1 MQQKISPKKYIE
13 TQAKKL
19 PIYKCLINKDW
30 EENRM
35 ANVVVMRRHVNDN
48 VTLGFYLVDLLCLGI
63 KDTFYKFNIPEFE
76 AEEMLE
82 SQMGFFGE
90 FDYNLAHNIVY
101 AGHDFAMEFDIPP
114 HKDFSL
120 TKNILEEDDD
130 NIPLIDIAVGDDEDG
145 KPHLIINA
153 QGQGKWA
160 LEKLKKN
167 AGAGNYYYT
176 DEGDSETG
184 KDFEENRSLLIDD
197 CEKGMISAIV
207 AKDIST
213 EELMDLDKVSS
224 RQDFEILN
232 LSIECMVRVFETDE
246 NYNVIPEDE
255 FIETP
260 EFILTDSC
268 DTDEINSADT
278 KIYIEDL
285 DTEGYIQDDIEKM
298 LKIDS
303 KPEIEK
309 SIKKLITKH
318 SLNFYGLTELYKFAT
333 VHAEELEE
341 ARKKICSE
349 LNNFTEIYPLAKLYL
364 AFESVYN
371 NMPDL
376 RFANVQYSN
385 DIQSCF
391 PAYKSFGSLEL
402 QLYWL
407 IKTLK
412 SIKEDNVEKTIFYY
426 QLAVEAIDENEFLI
440 QAQVRLI
447 EYFNSKVN

>member
-1 MQQKISPKKYIE
+1 
-13 TQAKKL
+13 
-19 PIYKCLINKDW
+19 
-30 EENRM
+30 
-35 ANVVVMRRHVNDN
+35 
-48 VTLGFYLVDLLCLGI
+48 LVDLLCLGI
-63 KDTFYKFNIPEFE
+63 KDTFYKFNIPESE
-76 AEEMLE
+76 ADEMLE
-82 SQMGFFGE
+82 SQKDFFGE

-114 HKDFSL
+114 HKDFAL

-130 NIPLIDIAVGDDEDG
+130 SIALIDIAVGDDEDG

-167 AGAGNYYYT
+167 AGDGNYYYT
-176 DEGDSETG
+176 DEDDGETG
-184 KDFEENRSLLIDD
+184 ENFAESRSLSIDD
-197 CEKGMISAIV
+197 YERGTISAIA

-213 EELMDLDKVSS
+213 EELMDVDKISS

-232 LSIECMVRVFETDE
+232 LSIECMIRVFETDE
-246 NYNVIPEDE
+246 DYNVMLEDE

-260 EFILTDSC
+260 EFTLTDSC

-278 KIYIEDL
+278 QIYIEDL

-298 LKIDS
+298 LKIEG

-309 SIKKLITKH
+309 SIKKLITRY
-318 SLNFYGLTELYKFAT
+318 SLNFYGLTELYRFAMI
-333 VHAEELEE
+333 HAEELEA
-341 ARKKICSE
+341 ARKKICIE
-349 LNNFTEIYPLAKLYL
+349 LNNFTEAYPLAKLYL

-376 RFANVQYSN
+376 RFANIQYSD

-391 PAYKSFGSLEL
+391 PKNKFFGGLEL

-407 IKTLK
+407 IKVLK
-412 SIKEDNVEKTIFYY
+412 NIKEDNVEKTIFYY
-426 QLAVEAIDENEFLI
+426 QLAVEALDENEFLI
-440 QAQVRLI
+440 QAQIKLI
-447 EYFNSKVN
+447 EYFNTKVN